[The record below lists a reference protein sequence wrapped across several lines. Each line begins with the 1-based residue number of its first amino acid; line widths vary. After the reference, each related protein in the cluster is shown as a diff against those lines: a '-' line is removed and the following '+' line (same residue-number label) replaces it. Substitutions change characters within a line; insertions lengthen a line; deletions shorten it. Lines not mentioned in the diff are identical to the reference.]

1 MENTARYCPVCGN
14 GSDYQEDMEMTP
26 DKQTFLRID
35 PDGSVIDWGRHA
47 TVNGVRGNG
56 GARIY
61 RGEAAEVMKLVLKYM
76 GQK

>member
-1 MENTARYCPVCGN
+1 
-14 GSDYQEDMEMTP
+14 MTP